1 MNRIRIAV
9 LDTGI
14 AKECVDDSVKLRKC
28 IYFDHFD
35 DRLVIADSKD
45 DYNGHGTL
53 CINTMKRICPDL
65 EIYSV
70 DMLGISGCTSN
81 KVFLAALE
89 YAETLDVD
97 IISICASCVVNSHQ
111 EQLREVCQRISDSG
125 KLIIA
130 SVENGKQ
137 ISSIA
142 DFDTVIGVIGD
153 VMGGY
158 SYTFNRNDEIQMK
171 CDYLP
176 HIVRGK
182 NGLFSKFRGNSRA
195 TAIATGIVARFLA
208 ENVNVK
214 TDVENILEANQTSAD
229 KIYFSKL
236 EDDCE
241 IPFDEETENSL
252 LDTDEDYIRLIFLLC
267 EFFCCEDP
275 NVLRT
280 SKLLL
285 LDDHRMMKN
294 INGLLSLINERFA
307 VEIDDVYMPDLNWAY
322 RIYIKYIKS
331 DRGAI

>member
-28 IYFDHFD
+28 IYYDYFDEK
-35 DRLVIADSKD
+35 LVIRESQD

-53 CINTMKRICPDL
+53 CINTMKMVCPDI
-65 EIYSV
+65 EIYSI

-111 EQLREVCQRISDSG
+111 DKLREVCQRISDSG

-137 ISSIA
+137 VSSIA

-153 VMGGY
+153 VMDDVC
-158 SYTFNRNDEIQMK
+158 YTFNRNDEIQMK
-171 CDYLP
+171 CNSLP

-182 NGLFSKFRGNSRA
+182 NGLFEKIMGNSRA
-195 TAIATGIVARFLA
+195 AAIATGIVAKL
-208 ENVNVK
+208 
-214 TDVENILEANQTSAD
+214 ILHNESEKADIEELLELNQTTAKTKCFPEPEYNCD
-229 KIYFSKL
+229 
-236 EDDCE
+236 
-241 IPFDEETENSL
+241 IPFDAETENAL
-252 LDTDEDYIRLIFLLC
+252 LDTDEDYIRLVFLLC
-267 EFFCCEDP
+267 EYMGCDDP
-275 NVLRT
+275 DVLRF
-280 SKLLL
+280 SELLM
-285 LDDHRMMKN
+285 LDDHRLMKN
-294 INGLLSLINERFA
+294 INGLLSLISERFA
-307 VEIDDVYMPDLNWAY
+307 VKIDDVYMPDLNWAY
-322 RIYIKYIKS
+322 RIYIKYVKKIEV
-331 DRGAI
+331 